1 VSAKCALL
9 SLGLRQV
16 APRLIAVRGYLNL
29 ILHEDT
35 TQSDLDTM
43 RTEASCSQME
53 SSFAAFGVCPFVS
66 RAHAST
72 QGIPHVVS

>member
-1 VSAKCALL
+1 MPDSV
-9 SLGLRQV
+9 LGLLQV

-35 TQSDLDTM
+35 TQSDIDTM

-53 SSFAAFGVCPFVS
+53 SSFAAFGVRPFVRFPS
-66 RAHAST
+66 APVQSKAPSW
-72 QGIPHVVS
+72 